1 MKFLPTHHHKHVH
14 LFIDRIIKP
23 LAGNAPLHCRKM
35 SINKI
40 GILFTSPAE
49 GTMVNY
55 KVIRIST
62 RRQAALCSFPLA
74 SFSPTRKRICRIIK
88 FSEPPK
94 FISFLMM
101 QTPSPGAVCPASV
114 KFLALQRISDFNSIL
129 PETAKQQ

>member
-49 GTMVNY
+49 GTVVNY
-55 KVIRIST
+55 KVIRIFHPQTSSIMFLST
-62 RRQAALCSFPLA
+62 RI
-74 SFSPTRKRICRIIK
+74 FSPTRKRICRIIK

-94 FISFLMM
+94 FISFFMI